1 MKYLTLIRHAKSD
14 WNDAAQADHDRTL
27 NDRGRRNAPI
37 VGRFIGRTY
46 LGLNGVPA
54 LLPKPDILLSSTA
67 VRAATTAQLMQPEL
81 SVEEAALRFDRRAY
95 LADPRTLL
103 QIVREFD
110 DTWKHVVIFA
120 HNPGISD
127 FANRLLKMG
136 DIEDMPTCAAAIIE
150 LPHDAWS
157 AAAWEEGRLVGCI
170 TPKLIEK
177 KFAAELLSV
186 QTEI

>member
-14 WNDAAQADHDRTL
+14 WNDPSQADHDRTL

-54 LLPKPDILLSSTA
+54 LLPKPDRLISSTA
-67 VRAATTAQLMQPEL
+67 VRAESTARLMQPEL
-81 SVEEAALRFDRRAY
+81 GVDVSRLMLDKRGY
-95 LADPRTLL
+95 LAEPRTLL
-103 QIVREFD
+103 QIIREFD
-110 DTWKHVVIFA
+110 DTWKHVMIFA

-127 FANRLLKMG
+127 FANKLLRVG
-136 DIEDMPTCAAAIIE
+136 EIEEMPTSAAAIIE
-150 LPHDAWS
+150 LPHDLWQ
-157 AAAWEEGRLVGCI
+157 AAAWEEGRLVGYI

-177 KFAAELLSV
+177 KFAGELMAADV
-186 QTEI
+186 